1 MSAIVFSIEAAKQ
14 ANLCLTEEG
23 KGSQALHNTLVA
35 YRAGRRSGT
44 ACTKSRAEVAGS
56 GKKLWNQKGTGNAR
70 MGSRRSPI
78 WRGGGVVWGP
88 KPRDY
93 SKKVNKKVRT
103 LALRVALTQ
112 RLKDGDVLM
121 AHMFEISDGK
131 TKSCLAALRALTEAT
146 KVVVV
151 GKFDALTLRAADN
164 IPGLRLLRSED
175 LNAEDILNCQKLI
188 FTSHA
193 VETLASRTA
202 TEELSHE

>member
-14 ANLCLTEEG
+14 ANLHLTEEG

-112 RLKDGDVLM
+112 RLKDGDVLIVQ
-121 AHMFEISDGK
+121 MFEVSDGK
-131 TKSCLAALRALTEAT
+131 TKSCLSALRVLTEAT

-151 GKFDALTLRAADN
+151 GKFDAFTLRAAKN
-164 IPGLRLLRSED
+164 IPNLRLLRSED
-175 LNAEDILNCQKLI
+175 LNAEDILNCQKLV
-188 FTSHA
+188 FTAHA
-193 VETLASRTA
+193 IETLARRTA
-202 TEELSHE
+202 TEDLSHE